1 MAGING
7 RRFILAGLAAGVV
20 MNVISVLSWGFYAQE
35 MIAILKARDIV
46 PPKGSVFMA
55 IYFLMRFTWGFV
67 AVWFYTMAR
76 ARYGPGVKTAV
87 SVGFIYWLGGALLA
101 VISYGML
108 GLFPVGMLAVWAVI
122 MLVAT
127 MLSTIFGAWIYREG

>member
-1 MAGING
+1 
-7 RRFILAGLAAGVV
+7 
-20 MNVISVLSWGFYAQE
+20 MNVISMLSWGFYAQE

-46 PPKGSVFMA
+46 PPKGSAFMA

-76 ARYGPGVKTAV
+76 ARYGPGPKTAV
-87 SVGFIYWLGGALLA
+87 SVGFIYWFGGALLA
-101 VISYGML
+101 VISYGMM
-108 GLFPVGMLAVWAVI
+108 GLFPIEMLATWAVI

-127 MLSTIFGAWIYREG
+127 MLSTLVGAWIYREV

>member
-1 MAGING
+1 
-7 RRFILAGLAAGVV
+7 
-20 MNVISVLSWGFYAQE
+20 MNVLSALSWGFYAQE

-46 PPKGSVFMA
+46 PPKGSVFIA
-55 IYFLMRFTWGFV
+55 IYLLMRFTWGFV

-101 VISYGML
+101 VISHGML
-108 GLFPVGMLAVWAVI
+108 GLFPVGMLVTWAII

-127 MLSTIFGAWIYREG
+127 MLSTLVGAWIYREV